1 MLEREETAGAADT
14 GLHLVADEERAGR
27 AAGGLRS
34 LEVAGRRQVHA
45 LALDRLYDERRHI
58 ATVQL
63 APQRLNVAERD
74 SHAIVQKRAES
85 VAELR
90 VAVERK
96 RPQRQ
101 PVEGVLG
108 VKDPRAT
115 GGRARQLDRC
125 LDRFRTA
132 VGGDHRR
139 DPRRRAR
146 HELLGEHARQE
157 GDAELG
163 EAGGLCVECLAQR
176 FHDGRMAAPH
186 GEHAVA
192 AEQIEIALAG
202 GVDQM
207 RALTVAP
214 IAIEAERAH
223 DPPELAIEIAV
234 VEAERL
240 TRALLEDLADR
251 RRRVRHCTT
260 AYSAIVEGLVVV
272 LHLLPLRKQIW
283 S

>member
-1 MLEREETAGAADT
+1 MLGVEDAWAT
-14 GLHLVADEERAGR
+14 
-27 AAGGLRS
+27 
-34 LEVAGRRQVHA
+34 GRRA
-45 LALDRLYDERRHI
+45 
-58 ATVQL
+58 
-63 APQRLNVAERD
+63 
-74 SHAIVQKRAES
+74 S
-85 VAELR
+85 
-90 VAVERK
+90 
-96 RPQRQ
+96 
-101 PVEGVLG
+101 
-108 VKDPRAT
+108 
-115 GGRARQLDRC
+115 QLDRR
-125 LDRFRTA
+125 LDRFSAA
-132 VGGDHRR
+132 VGGDHRL

-146 HELLGEHARQE
+146 HELLGEHAWQE

-163 EAGGLCVECLAQR
+163 EAGGLCVECLAER

-192 AEQIEIALAG
+192 AEQVEIALAG

-223 DPPELAIEIAV
+223 DPPELAIEVAV

-240 TRALLEDLADR
+240 IRALLKDLADR
-251 RRRVRHCTT
+251 RGRVRHCTT
-260 AYSAIVEGLVVV
+260 AYSAIVGGLVVV